1 MARAFGE
8 GAVQV
13 WSAILQGDDAKDWRA
28 AREAVA
34 GDAPRILVATSV
46 GSNHNVLSVDTMVA
60 VALTLRGARVEF
72 ALCDAALPAC
82 IAIKHGG
89 VPPKVLLAAE
99 RPPRCPDCFPAGAA
113 VVEQLGLPLNRLS
126 AWLTDDE
133 HATARALAEKVAF
146 PDIPRFELDG
156 AKVGEHALAG
166 ALRYLARGDLEAE
179 PEGEA
184 VLRRYFRA
192 ALLTVLGMDRML
204 ESRGID
210 VVVVNHGIYT
220 PQGLVREAAARRGVR
235 IVTWNP
241 SYKKQTL
248 VFSHDD
254 SYHHTMISEE
264 TELWEEL
271 TLDDDRSTALDHYLE
286 SRRRGSHDWIWFNK
300 EVADDSGTKLAALG
314 ADGRRPIVTLLTSVV
329 WDAQLHYES
338 NAFPGM
344 VDWVRFTI
352 AYFATRPDL
361 QLVIRIHPAEVT
373 GANPSRQ
380 RMADEIAR
388 CFPVLPENVLVVP
401 AESDLSTYALL
412 DRSNAALIYSTKTG
426 IEAAARG
433 LPTIVAGEAWIRGKG
448 FSHDAVTPAGY
459 RQTLDRLPLVD
470 RMSGAELQR
479 ARRYAYHF
487 FFRRMIPVELIDV
500 GEKGKFRF
508 EFDGIAPLR
517 PGGSPGLDVICRGIF
532 DGRPFIYDGPDRL
545 VERTGVSGV
554 ATE

>member
-1 MARAFGE
+1 
-8 GAVQV
+8 V
-13 WSAILQGDDAKDWRA
+13 WSAILQGEDAEAWTA
-28 AREAVA
+28 AREAA
-34 GDAPRILVATSV
+34 TGIAPRVLVATSV
-46 GSNHNVLSVDTMVA
+46 GSHHQMMTVDTMLA

-72 ALCDAALPAC
+72 ALCDGALPAC

-89 VPPKVLLAAE
+89 VPPQSLLAMP
-99 RPPRCPDCFPAGAA
+99 RPPRCPDCFPVGAA

-126 AWLTDDE
+126 AFLTDEDL
-133 HATARALAEKVAF
+133 ATAEALATKVAYSEI
-146 PDIPRFELDG
+146 PDFQLGG

-184 VLRRYFRA
+184 VLRRYFQA
-192 ALLTVLGMDRML
+192 ALLTVLGMDRMIERRNIEIVL
-204 ESRGID
+204 
-210 VVVVNHGIYT
+210 VNHGIYT

-248 VFSHDD
+248 IFSHDD
-254 SYHHTMISEE
+254 SYHHTMITEDP
-264 TELWEEL
+264 ELWEAL
-271 TLDDDRSTALDHYLE
+271 PLDDARNAALDAYLE
-286 SRRRGSHDWIWFNK
+286 SRRLGSHDWIWFNK
-300 EVADDSGTKLAALG
+300 EVAADSSAKLAASG
-314 ADGRRPIVTLLTSVV
+314 VDGTRPIVTLLTSVV

-373 GANPSRQ
+373 GSNPSRQ

-388 CFPVLPENVLVVP
+388 HFPTLPENVLVVP
-401 AESDLSTYALL
+401 PESALSTYVLL
-412 DRSNAALIYSTKTG
+412 DRSNATLIYSTKTG
-426 IEAAARG
+426 IESSARG

-448 FSHDAVTPAGY
+448 FSHDAVTPALY
-459 RQTLDRLPLVD
+459 RQMLDRLPFENRLTSV
-470 RMSGAELQR
+470 ELQR

-500 GEKGKFRF
+500 GDKGRFRL
-508 EFDGIAPLR
+508 EFDSLEPLR
-517 PGGSPGLDVICRGIF
+517 PGGSPGLDVICRGIL

-545 VERTGVSGV
+545 IARTGDLDAAAG
-554 ATE
+554 